1 MADGERATEMA
12 RRQES
17 VASAQLN
24 ATRDAVHEVCP
35 LLWSLPVR
43 RESGAVLR
51 VRGRTGASPAC
62 ILA

>member
-1 MADGERATEMA
+1 MA